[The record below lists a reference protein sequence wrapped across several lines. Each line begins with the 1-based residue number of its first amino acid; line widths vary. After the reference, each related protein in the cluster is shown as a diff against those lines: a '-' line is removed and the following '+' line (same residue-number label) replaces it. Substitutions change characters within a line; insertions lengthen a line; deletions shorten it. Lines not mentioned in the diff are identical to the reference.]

1 MSLMDQIKAKARKN
15 LQTIV
20 LPESYDDRMYL
31 AAQQIVEQGLAKVV
45 LLGNPDAI
53 IKKAAELAVDV
64 SKVELVDP
72 ASSPKLN
79 DYADAL
85 VELRKSKGLTKEDA
99 LKLLTAPDNLYYAG
113 MMVRQGDAAGEVAGA
128 TGTTGDV
135 LRAAFQTVGPAA
147 GIKTVSSFFF
157 MVTKTPTFGEN
168 GIIFF
173 ADCAV
178 NPNPDAQALA
188 DIAVATARN
197 CKAFLDVDARVA
209 MLSFSTKGSASHA
222 DVDKVLKAMEI
233 AKSIDPTLQIDGE
246 LQADAALLP
255 KVGERKAPGSTVA
268 GKANVL
274 VFPDLDAGNIGYKL
288 VERVAGAEAIGPII
302 QGLAKPVNDLSR
314 GCSVEDIVNVAAIT
328 AVQAQG

>member
-1 MSLMDQIKAKARKN
+1 
-15 LQTIV
+15 
-20 LPESYDDRMYL
+20 MYA

-45 LLGNPDAI
+45 MLGNADAI
-53 IKKAAELAVDV
+53 ARKAADLGAAI
-64 SKVELVDP
+64 SGVELIDP
-72 ASSPKLN
+72 ATSPKLN
-79 DYADAL
+79 EYADAFA
-85 VELRKSKGLTKEDA
+85 ELRKSKGLTKDEA
-99 LKLLTAPDNLYYAG
+99 LKLLTASDNLYYAG
-113 MMVRQGDAAGEVAGA
+113 MMVRQGDAGGEVAGA

-135 LRAAFQTVGPAA
+135 LRAAFQTVGPAM

-157 MVTKTPTFGEN
+157 MVTKTPSFGEN

-178 NPNPDAQALA
+178 NPNPDVQALA

-222 DVDKVLKAMEI
+222 DVDKVLKAMEL
-233 AKSIDPTLQIDGE
+233 AKAIDPALHIDGE

-255 KVGERKAPGSTVA
+255 KVGERKAPGSPVA

-274 VFPDLDAGNIGYKL
+274 VFPDLDAGNIAYKL

-314 GCSVEDIVNVAAIT
+314 GCSVDDIVNVAAIT